1 MPDRNVTIPK
11 KNAATSNDNATI
23 SKENVNIFENKT
35 AISPEIVMTSRETV
49 TFVSRIDE
57 MLSENSLHMNSVDFS
72 NYIYMSQ
79 KIPPTKATATEDDT
93 NLDHEKIILQENRI
107 QTVSVTTSNVE
118 ETVTYIY
125 ELDALP
131 SGKTSYMNLVLP
143 SSIDHLSLETPITN
157 VLGHVPSLSTS
168 AKTVPS
174 SVLRLGTP
182 TTASQRPST
191 TLYTYGENRHGFWAG
206 LLSRANSFFNTLK
219 EPNIQKSI
227 SSVSLASS
235 AKNVSSSSFYDLPV
249 AYGNPIILSTMAA
262 TTELQTDLAATEILK
277 AVSISA
283 SSVLSFSVAG
293 EPVLSLTPPRKN
305 NSLSKYSVKPSAKKS
320 DIQEPSKRPSPKNDE
335 MHNRILQLI
344 SSKPNVSLNSES
356 KASDLTFS
364 ASTAKHFPFN
374 ITKLDTSVIKTT
386 VSTRSDST
394 TETIISVSVMTMTM
408 ANPVVFPRV
417 LDKPEKESKDN
428 LKTLEEAKIHD
439 SNPINNQDQ
448 NQDLAP
454 PDKYRTSTWLLL
466 LGGAIA
472 IQVQLVLGLFIIW
485 CCLRKKFQRDTDVES
500 PTIYDGFS
508 KVVNFRNSG
517 KLEESDRTSITER
530 NRHEG
535 DSLSEATSNIPKC
548 LTSSL

>member
-1 MPDRNVTIPK
+1 
-11 KNAATSNDNATI
+11 
-23 SKENVNIFENKT
+23 
-35 AISPEIVMTSRETV
+35 
-49 TFVSRIDE
+49 
-57 MLSENSLHMNSVDFS
+57 
-72 NYIYMSQ
+72 
-79 KIPPTKATATEDDT
+79 
-93 NLDHEKIILQENRI
+93 
-107 QTVSVTTSNVE
+107 
-118 ETVTYIY
+118 
-125 ELDALP
+125 
-131 SGKTSYMNLVLP
+131 
-143 SSIDHLSLETPITN
+143 
-157 VLGHVPSLSTS
+157 
-168 AKTVPS
+168 
-174 SVLRLGTP
+174 
-182 TTASQRPST
+182 
-191 TLYTYGENRHGFWAG
+191 
-206 LLSRANSFFNTLK
+206 
-219 EPNIQKSI
+219 
-227 SSVSLASS
+227 
-235 AKNVSSSSFYDLPV
+235 
-249 AYGNPIILSTMAA
+249 
-262 TTELQTDLAATEILK
+262 
-277 AVSISA
+277 
-283 SSVLSFSVAG
+283 
-293 EPVLSLTPPRKN
+293 
-305 NSLSKYSVKPSAKKS
+305 
-320 DIQEPSKRPSPKNDE
+320 

-356 KASDLTFS
+356 KASNLTFS

-374 ITKLDTSVIKTT
+374 ITKLDTSVLKTT

-417 LDKPEKESKDN
+417 LDKPETESKDN

-439 SNPINNQDQ
+439 SNPINNQEQ
-448 NQDLAP
+448 NEDLAP